1 MQAEQRSAGANP
13 ALLNFSQ
20 GKTAENAGP
29 LGQDTPGLPSNVPY
43 TQRDSGSRLHSDQAS
58 LHMSGKV
65 FLIGAGPG
73 DPELMTLRALRMLKE
88 ADVVVYDRLV
98 SADILNLHADGARL
112 VPVGKAPKCHTVPQD
127 RINEILVD
135 EARAGHT
142 VARLKGGD
150 PMIFG
155 RGSEEAAYLMDRGIP
170 VEYAPG
176 ITAAQGASCST
187 GVPLTHR
194 GIATSVQYVTG
205 HRQADMVLDL
215 DWKRLADPDST
226 LVVYMGVANIG
237 QIAIG
242 LMTENLPGSTPVLA
256 VGKATT
262 PNERRMVSRLDRL
275 AADVREA
282 DLKAPTLFIIGKVV
296 SLYAEK
302 PLVKLLEQAHG

>member
-1 MQAEQRSAGANP
+1 
-13 ALLNFSQ
+13 
-20 GKTAENAGP
+20 
-29 LGQDTPGLPSNVPY
+29 
-43 TQRDSGSRLHSDQAS
+43 
-58 LHMSGKV
+58 MSGKV

-73 DPELMTLRALRMLKE
+73 DPELMTLRALRMLQE

-98 SADILNLHADGARL
+98 SDDILAMHAEGARL
-112 VPVGKAPKCHTVPQD
+112 IPVGKAPKCHTVPQD
-127 RINEILVD
+127 RINEILLE

-155 RGSEEAAYLMDRGIP
+155 RGSEEAAYLISHGTA

-194 GIATSVQYVTG
+194 GLATSVQYVTG
-205 HRQADMVLDL
+205 HRQADKVLDL

-226 LVVYMGVANIG
+226 LVIYMGVANIG
-237 QIAIG
+237 QIAMG

-262 PNERRMVSRLDRL
+262 PDERRLVSRLDQL
-275 AADVREA
+275 AADVRKA
-282 DLKAPTLFIIGKVV
+282 DLKAPTLFIIGQVV
-296 SLYAEK
+296 SLYSEK
-302 PLVKLLEQAHG
+302 PVAELLERAHA

>member
-1 MQAEQRSAGANP
+1 
-13 ALLNFSQ
+13 
-20 GKTAENAGP
+20 
-29 LGQDTPGLPSNVPY
+29 
-43 TQRDSGSRLHSDQAS
+43 
-58 LHMSGKV
+58 MSGKV
-65 FLIGAGPG
+65 YLIGAGPG
-73 DPELMTLRALRMLKE
+73 DPELMTLRALRMLRE

-98 SADILNLHADGARL
+98 LADILDLHAENARL
-112 VPVGKAPKCHTVPQD
+112 IPVGKAPKCHTVPQD
-127 RINEILVD
+127 RINEILVE

-155 RGSEEAAYLMDRGIP
+155 RGSEEAAHLMANSIP

-194 GIATSVQYVTG
+194 GLATSVHYVTG
-205 HRQADMVLDL
+205 HRQADKVLDL

-226 LVVYMGVANIG
+226 LVIYMGVANIG
-237 QIAIG
+237 QIAMG
-242 LMTENLPGSTPVLA
+242 LMTEHLPGSTPVLA

-262 PNERRMVSRLDRL
+262 PEERRMVSRLDQL

-282 DLKAPTLFIIGKVV
+282 RLKAPSLFIIGKVV
-296 SLYAEK
+296 TLYAEQ
-302 PLVKLLEQAHG
+302 PMAELLEQAHG

>member
-1 MQAEQRSAGANP
+1 
-13 ALLNFSQ
+13 
-20 GKTAENAGP
+20 
-29 LGQDTPGLPSNVPY
+29 
-43 TQRDSGSRLHSDQAS
+43 
-58 LHMSGKV
+58 MSGKV

-73 DPELMTLRALRMLKE
+73 DPELMTLRALRMLQE

-98 SADILNLHADGARL
+98 SDDILALHTDGAQL
-112 VPVGKAPKCHTVPQD
+112 IPVGKAPKCHTVPQD
-127 RINEILVD
+127 RINGILL
-135 EARAGHT
+135 EQARAGHT

-155 RGSEEAAYLMDRGIP
+155 RGSEEAAYLMAHGVM

-194 GIATSVQYVTG
+194 GLATSVQYVTG
-205 HRQADMVLDL
+205 HRQADKVLDL

-237 QIAIG
+237 QIAMG

-262 PNERRMVSRLDRL
+262 PHERRLISRLDQL
-275 AADVREA
+275 ATDVRAA
-282 DLKAPTLFIIGKVV
+282 DLKAPTLFIIGQVV
-296 SLYAEK
+296 SLYAQRSVTE
-302 PLVKLLEQAHG
+302 LLEQAHG

>member
-1 MQAEQRSAGANP
+1 
-13 ALLNFSQ
+13 
-20 GKTAENAGP
+20 
-29 LGQDTPGLPSNVPY
+29 
-43 TQRDSGSRLHSDQAS
+43 
-58 LHMSGKV
+58 MSGKV

-73 DPELMTLRALRMLKE
+73 DPELMTLRALRMLQE

-98 SADILNLHADGARL
+98 SDDILELHAEGARL
-112 VPVGKAPKCHTVPQD
+112 IPVGKAPKCHTVPQD
-127 RINEILVD
+127 RINEILKE
-135 EARAGHT
+135 EALAGHT

-155 RGSEEAAYLMDRGIP
+155 RGSEEAAYLLAQGVA

-194 GIATSVQYVTG
+194 GLATSVQYVTG
-205 HRQADMVLDL
+205 HRQADKVLDL

-237 QIAIG
+237 QIAMG

-262 PNERRMVSRLDRL
+262 PDESRLISRLDQL
-275 AADVREA
+275 AADVRKA

-296 SLYAEK
+296 SLYAER
-302 PLVKLLEQAHG
+302 PLADLLEQAHG

>member
-1 MQAEQRSAGANP
+1 
-13 ALLNFSQ
+13 
-20 GKTAENAGP
+20 
-29 LGQDTPGLPSNVPY
+29 
-43 TQRDSGSRLHSDQAS
+43 
-58 LHMSGKV
+58 MSGKV

-73 DPELMTLRALRMLKE
+73 DPELMTLRALRLLQQ

-98 SADILNLHADGARL
+98 SAEILAMHAEGARL
-112 VPVGKAPKCHTVPQD
+112 IPVGKAPKCHTVPQD
-127 RINEILVD
+127 RINEILLE

-155 RGSEEAAYLMDRGIP
+155 RGSEEAAYLLTHGIT

-194 GIATSVQYVTG
+194 GLATSVQYVTG
-205 HRQADMVLDL
+205 HRQADKVLDL
-215 DWKRLADPDST
+215 DWKRLADPETT

-237 QIAIG
+237 QIAMG
-242 LMTENLPGSTPVLA
+242 LMTAKLPGSTPVLA

-262 PNERRMVSRLDRL
+262 PDERRLVTRLDRL

-282 DLKAPTLFIIGKVV
+282 ELKAPTLFIIGKVV
-296 SLYAEK
+296 SLYAEQ
-302 PLVKLLEQAHG
+302 PVAELLEQAHG

>member
-1 MQAEQRSAGANP
+1 
-13 ALLNFSQ
+13 
-20 GKTAENAGP
+20 
-29 LGQDTPGLPSNVPY
+29 
-43 TQRDSGSRLHSDQAS
+43 
-58 LHMSGKV
+58 MSGKV

-73 DPELMTLRALRMLKE
+73 DPELMTLRALRMLQA

-98 SADILNLHADGARL
+98 SDEILAMHSENARL
-112 VPVGKAPKCHTVPQD
+112 IPVGKAPKCHTVPQE
-127 RINEILVD
+127 RINEILLE

-155 RGSEEAAYLMDRGIP
+155 RGSEEAAYLNAHGIA

-176 ITAAQGASCST
+176 ITAAQGASSST

-194 GIATSVQYVTG
+194 GLATSVQYVTG
-205 HRQADMVLDL
+205 HRQADKVLDL

-237 QIAIG
+237 QIAMG

-256 VGKATT
+256 VGEATT
-262 PNERRMVSRLDRL
+262 PDERRLISRLDQL
-275 AADVREA
+275 ASDVREA
-282 DLKAPTLFIIGKVV
+282 KLKAPTLFIIGKVV
-296 SLYAEK
+296 SLYSEK
-302 PLVKLLEQAHG
+302 ALGQILEQAHG

>member
-1 MQAEQRSAGANP
+1 MN
-13 ALLNFSQ
+13 
-20 GKTAENAGP
+20 
-29 LGQDTPGLPSNVPY
+29 
-43 TQRDSGSRLHSDQAS
+43 
-58 LHMSGKV
+58 GKV

-73 DPELMTLRALRMLKE
+73 DPELMTLRALRFLQQ

-98 SADILNLHADGARL
+98 SDEILAMHADGARL
-112 VPVGKAPKCHTVPQD
+112 IPVGKAPSCHTVPQT
-127 RINEILVD
+127 RINQILRD

-155 RGSEEAAYLMDRGIP
+155 RGSEEAAYLMDHGIA

-194 GIATSVQYVTG
+194 GLATSVQYVTG
-205 HRQADMVLDL
+205 HRQADKVLDL

-256 VGKATT
+256 VCKATT
-262 PNERRMVSRLDRL
+262 SRERRLVSRLDRL
-275 AADVREA
+275 ATDVRQAE
-282 DLKAPTLFIIGKVV
+282 LKAPPLFIIGQVV
-296 SLYAEK
+296 SLYAER
-302 PLVKLLEQAHG
+302 PVAELLEQAHG